1 MGMRAPLYADNRGFT
16 LMEVIVVLVLM
27 AIFAVIA
34 VSRQPQTDMT
44 LRAGAEVLKSH
55 LRYAQMRAMSS
66 DRGWGISY
74 DSDTGD
80 YWLISG
86 QVADRRINLPGE
98 NQNSVN
104 LISNGISVE
113 EGDFTLIFDHRGR
126 PDITAPTLTTL
137 SFDEGTR
144 SATLTLVKSGESNA
158 TITILQNTGF
168 IQ

>member
-1 MGMRAPLYADNRGFT
+1 MRTPLSVDNRGFT
-16 LMEVIVVLVLM
+16 LMEVIVVLILM
-27 AIFAVIA
+27 AIFAVLA
-34 VSRQPQTDMT
+34 VSRQPHTDMT

-66 DRGWGISY
+66 DSGWGISY

-80 YWLISG
+80 YWLISE
-86 QVADRRINLPGE
+86 QVTVRRINLPGE
-98 NQNSVN
+98 NQNSVD
-104 LISNGISVE
+104 LISKGISID

-137 SFDEGTR
+137 SFDAGTR
-144 SATLTLVKSGESNA
+144 SAALNLVKSGEPNA
-158 TITILQNTGF
+158 IITILQNTGF